1 MGGTH
6 WAYYHN
12 LTIITAAADY
22 FYGEVGH
29 NKAVFQC
36 HCGMIAACCVTI
48 WSSAL
53 DLCVLAETYRK
64 RKNKQVVWGLISQ
77 LRFDFTM
84 ACK

>member
-6 WAYYHN
+6 LAYYHN